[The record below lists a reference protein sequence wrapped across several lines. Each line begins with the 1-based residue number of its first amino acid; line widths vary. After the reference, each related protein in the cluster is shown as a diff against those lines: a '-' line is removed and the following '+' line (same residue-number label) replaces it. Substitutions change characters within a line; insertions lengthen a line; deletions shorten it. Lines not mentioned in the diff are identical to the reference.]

1 MVDKPLA
8 DNSLDS
14 PQEDAPQ
21 EWETVSIALS
31 RELKE
36 QFFAKAKSMHLR
48 PSQYGR
54 ILIAQAVE
62 RDAS

>member
-1 MVDKPLA
+1 MTDKTLP
-8 DNSLDS
+8 DKDLDT
-14 PQEDAPQ
+14 PPDEAPQ

-36 QFFAKAKSMHLR
+36 QFFAKAKAMHLR

-62 RDAS
+62 RDAA